1 MKVKKVLLMAL
12 LAVVLAAPSARADWF
27 VSPLIGV
34 NFGGDTNDESRKPPV
49 GVSLGYMGA
58 GVIGFETTFLYTPQ
72 FFNDKDLIGDNNV
85 WSWMGNLIVGA
96 PIGDERQ
103 IRPYVSGGVGVLRSR
118 IGGDADD
125 LFDISRNDFGVNA
138 GVGVMGFFTP
148 NVGLR
153 GDVRY
158 FRSVSDDDE
167 GEGFDLDFGS
177 FDFWQVTAGIAFRF

>member
-1 MKVKKVLLMAL
+1 MKVKKVLLMGL
-12 LAVVLAAPSARADWF
+12 LAVLLAAPAARADWF

-49 GVSLGYMGA
+49 GVSLGWMGA
-58 GVIGFETTFLYTPQ
+58 GVIGFETTFLYTPS
-72 FFNDKDLIGDNNV
+72 FFNDEDLIGENNV

-103 IRPYVSGGVGVLRSR
+103 VRPYASGGVGLLRSR
-118 IGGDADD
+118 IGGDIDD
-125 LFDISRNDFGVNA
+125 VFDISRNDFGVNA

-158 FRSVSDDDE
+158 FRAISDE
-167 GEGFDLDFGS
+167 GGDEFDVEFGD
-177 FDFWQVTAGIAFRF
+177 FDFWQVTAGVAFRF